1 MSSFKACPALP
12 HFFSTLSHERQN
24 FRKNIYC
31 TQNVCFDFFFL
42 QILSQIFRI
51 VKRNEREMIRTYFGL
66 REKCRLLLSDF
77 NEKWLFSTVFSEN
90 TGIKFHENPF

>member
-1 MSSFKACPALP
+1 MKGKILEKTFITHKMCVL
-12 HFFSTLSHERQN
+12 
-24 FRKNIYC
+24 I
-31 TQNVCFDFFFL
+31 FFFL